1 MVSLAL
7 SIKKGM
13 VRVVSASMNKTIIF
27 DLDGTLL
34 DTLEDIAISANFAL
48 TSLGFQPQAR
58 EKYRYFVG
66 EGVFK
71 LFENIFAPH
80 PQTPEIIQKAVRL
93 FEDHYAKQF
102 NQNTTLYE
110 GVSKMLT
117 FLQKRGFKMA
127 ILSNKPDSFTKMCA
141 LKYLR
146 SWKFD
151 VVFGTR
157 EGVPRKPDPAG
168 ALEISTLLH
177 VKPEACYYLG
187 DTMIDMQTANSA
199 GMIALGALWGF
210 RDEEELRTH
219 GAHHIVK
226 SPSEVI
232 KLLAEI

>member
-1 MVSLAL
+1 MRFRTVL
-7 SIKKGM
+7 
-13 VRVVSASMNKTIIF
+13 F

-48 TSLGFQPQAR
+48 TTLGFNAEST

-71 LFENIFAPH
+71 LFENIFAKT
-80 PQTPEIIQKAVRL
+80 PQTQEVIQEAVRL
-93 FEDHYAKQF
+93 FESHYAKQF
-102 NQNTTLYE
+102 NQNTKLYD

-117 FLQKRGFKMA
+117 FLQTRGFKMA

-141 LKYLR
+141 VKYLR

-151 VVFGTR
+151 VVFGAR
-157 EGVPRKPDPAG
+157 NGVPRKPHPQG
-168 ALEISTLLH
+168 ALDISTLLEIEPH
-177 VKPEACYYLG
+177 RCYYLG

-210 RDEEELRTH
+210 REEDELREH
-219 GAHHIVK
+219 GAKHLVK
-226 SPSEVI
+226 TPSEVI
-232 KLLAEI
+232 KLLAEV